1 MADFSASD
9 FATAGVATEAI
20 QESVNSQLPGRNNG
34 PADAYRHVLLS
45 AELTRQFGETYAR
58 AALDFHE
65 WDGNRTGQAADT
77 NHMDEHNNELGIALG
92 KRLAAQPSSSWHDVV
107 SGARALIDA
116 APKQAGGIQWLKED
130 RWQMNPMGPDGK
142 RLTTGDA
149 RLNWPPQWPEGP
161 FQSPQGRDTGEP
173 YTEEEPVQSMD
184 HMAPP
189 RQPRKDF
196 LDRLRENVE
205 SVLDERYGRLH
216 TEAARSTLVAQSPAA
231 VEPAGRDHHTYVM
244 SSDTRQTKP
253 ANSPLAD
260 RETAPE
266 HPLLTQARAAVQRLD
281 ASLGRTWD
289 PASERMSAS
298 LACLA
303 RQNGLT
309 GIDHVVLSGQGRE
322 SRPGENVFVVQ
333 GRLDDPA
340 HLHAHMR
347 TDVAVHTPM
356 QDSMQRLQ
364 ELDKQMTAEQ
374 ALGPALQL
382 EAQRRSMS

>member
-1 MADFSASD
+1 MADFSVSD
-9 FATAGVATEAI
+9 LATTGVATDAI
-20 QESVNSQLPGRNNG
+20 KESVNSQLPGRNNG

-77 NHMDEHNNELGIALG
+77 NRMDEHNNELGIALG
-92 KRLAAQPSSSWHDVV
+92 KRLAARPSSSWHDVV
-107 SGARALIDA
+107 AGARTLIDA

-142 RLTTGDA
+142 RLTTGDP

-161 FQSPQGRDTGEP
+161 FQNPQGRDAGEP
-173 YTEEEPVQSMD
+173 YTEEEPVQQMD
-184 HMAPP
+184 HIAPP

-216 TEAARSTLVAQSPAA
+216 TQAAQSALAA
-231 VEPAGRDHHTYVM
+231 T
-244 SSDTRQTKP
+244 
-253 ANSPLAD
+253 
-260 RETAPE
+260 E
-266 HPLLTQARAAVQRLD
+266 HLLLTQARAAVQRLD

-303 RQNGLT
+303 RQHGLT

-347 TDVAVHTPM
+347 TEVAVQTPT

-364 ELDKQMTAEQ
+364 ALDRQMAAEQ
-374 ALGPALQL
+374 ALQPAQQQ